1 MEHRTLQE
9 AELPEAE
16 VGIPVRRDTS
26 LIVAL
31 DYIILFI
38 YLFIYTYI
46 DVYIYI
52 YVYIHTCIHTH
63 IHNIA
68 SDD

>member
-1 MEHRTLQE
+1 VEHRTLQE

-31 DYIILFI
+31 DFIILYYII

-46 DVYIYI
+46 DIYIYI
-52 YVYIHTCIHTH
+52 
-63 IHNIA
+63 
-68 SDD
+68 